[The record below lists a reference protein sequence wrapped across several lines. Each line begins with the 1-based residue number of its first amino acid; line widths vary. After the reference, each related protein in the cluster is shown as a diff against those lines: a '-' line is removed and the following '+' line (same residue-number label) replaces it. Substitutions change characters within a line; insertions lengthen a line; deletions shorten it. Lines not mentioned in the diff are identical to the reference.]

1 MCMVGIADGLL
12 QIFSLV
18 IKLFFLDVIMISGD
32 FVQSTCMPKWL
43 TFQK

>member
-1 MCMVGIADGLL
+1 MVGIADGLL

-18 IKLFFLDVIMISGD
+18 IKLFFLDVLMISGD

>member
-1 MCMVGIADGLL
+1 MVYFRYI
-12 QIFSLV
+12 SLD
-18 IKLFFLDVIMISGD
+18 IKLFFLDVLMISGD